1 LNEQQKPVDRF
12 EVHHHHLRAATVR
25 LHRLEVGGRRR
36 GIALLVVL
44 DTLSPAERL
53 AFVLHDLFAVH
64 FEEVARIADRSPAA
78 ARQLASRARRRVAGA
93 VIVAAARQADGA
105 PALAAE
111 IRSPSA
117 VAQVSPAAP

>member
-1 LNEQQKPVDRF
+1 MADRF
-12 EVHHHHLRAATVR
+12 EVHRRRLRAATVR
-25 LHRLEVGGRRR
+25 LLGSKSEADAV

-78 ARQLASRARRRVAGA
+78 ARQLASRARRRVAG
-93 VIVAAARQADGA
+93 QADGA